1 MTRYL
6 LDTNILIA
14 LLWPRHSQQTK
25 VAAWFRANAISSF
38 ATCSFTQAGFLRIT
52 CSPQI
57 VGEYFS
63 LSEASELLHEFAG
76 LPGHLF
82 WPTTVDFFEAAA
94 PFQRRV
100 YGPKQITDA
109 YLLGIAG
116 KHGGKLATMDKAIK
130 SLAGAEFS
138 DRVELVS

>member
-1 MTRYL
+1 
-6 LDTNILIA
+6 
-14 LLWPRHSQQTK
+14 
-25 VAAWFRANAISSF
+25 
-38 ATCSFTQAGFLRIT
+38 
-52 CSPQI
+52 
-57 VGEYFS
+57 
-63 LSEASELLHEFAG
+63 
-76 LPGHLF
+76 
-82 WPTTVDFFEAAA
+82 
-94 PFQRRV
+94 V